1 MRRPLTAAQVAQ
13 AFHDACLAELDA
25 LKPGN
30 VHRVGD
36 DARIEDA
43 CVEDACIDP
52 RMTVADFEES
62 ARVSAPAIAGI
73 GLSVGMRIRRAV
85 EATKEAVG
93 QNTNLGIIL
102 LGASLAQ
109 AALDDAAGNLRK
121 RLGRVL
127 AALSIEDACNAYIAI
142 RAAEPGGLAEV
153 PQHDIASEPDVTLLK
168 AMRTAEAYDRI
179 AWNYTHDYADIFDLG
194 LPRLKAAM
202 ERWQSLPFATCFVY
216 LGFLATLPDTLI
228 ERKFGK
234 PQALE
239 VMQEAGWLEAR
250 LAKSSSPQALV
261 PLLTAFD
268 HSLKARGLNPGTSAD
283 LTVATLFT
291 ASLQALEERR

>member
-1 MRRPLTAAQVAQ
+1 LRRSLTEAQVAQ

-30 VHRVGD
+30 VHRFGD
-36 DARIEDA
+36 DALA
-43 CVEDACIDP
+43 DP

-62 ARVSAPAIAGI
+62 ARVSARAIAGI
-73 GLSVGMRIRRAV
+73 GLSVGSRILRAV
-85 EATKEAVG
+85 EATKKAVG

-102 LGASLAQ
+102 LGAPLAA
-109 AALDDAAGNLRK
+109 AALDDAAGTLRK

-127 AALSIEDACNAYIAI
+127 AALSVEDARDAYEAI

-153 PQHDIASEPDVTLLK
+153 PRHDIASEPDVTLLE
-168 AMRTAEAYDRI
+168 AMRTAESYDRI
-179 AWNYTHDYADIFDLG
+179 AWNFTHDYADIFGLG
-194 LPRLKAAM
+194 LPRLEAAM
-202 ERWQSLPFATCFVY
+202 ERCQSLPVATTVVY
-216 LGFLATLPDTLI
+216 LGFLGTIPDTLI
-228 ERKFGK
+228 ERKFGM

-250 LAKSSSPQALV
+250 LATSVSPQALV

-283 LTVATLFT
+283 FTVATLFT